1 MTPPVIDIDELLAL
15 RHAAHAVPSAARR
28 HAASATGEHRAPF
41 KGRGMEFAETR
52 LYQAGDEVRHM
63 EWRVTARTGKPHVKL
78 FREERERALLLW
90 IDCRRPMFH
99 ATRGREK
106 IVQAARAATYA
117 AWSAVGRGDRIGAL
131 LFSEQNH
138 AELRPARGDRAVIG
152 LIRALH
158 RFGQP
163 ETTPCDTN
171 APHRFGQP
179 ETTPCDTNAPH
190 RFGQPETTPPPDT
203 SALALPLARLE
214 RVALPGSLVLLCSDF
229 RGLRDSDHARLAQLA
244 RRHDVT
250 LFFPHAPLERT
261 LPPAGGR
268 YPIAAPGHASQRFL
282 MVDDPEIRQAHAAR
296 FAARHDGLRDLCQ
309 RIGAGFL
316 SVSTEEEAT
325 SGLMARL
332 HGRAA

>member
-1 MTPPVIDIDELLAL
+1 MTPPVLESVIDIDELLAL
-15 RHAAHAVPSAARR
+15 RHAAHAAPHAARR
-28 HAASATGEHRAPF
+28 QVSSGAGGHRAPL

-63 EWRVTARTGKPHVKL
+63 DWRVTARTGKPHVKL
-78 FREERERALLLW
+78 FREERERALMVW

-106 IVQAARAATYA
+106 IVQAARAATFA
-117 AWSAVGRGDRIGAL
+117 AWSAVGQGDRIGAL

-138 AELRPARGDRAVIG
+138 AELRPARGDRAVIA

-158 RFGQP
+158 RFGQM
-163 ETTPCDTN
+163 ETTTLP
-171 APHRFGQP
+171 
-179 ETTPCDTNAPH
+179 TPDE
-190 RFGQPETTPPPDT
+190 G
-203 SALALPLARLE
+203 ALALALARLD
-214 RVALPGSLVLLCSDF
+214 RLVLPGGEVLLCSDF
-229 RGLRDSDHARLAQLA
+229 RGLRDPDHALLAQLA

-250 LFFPHAPLERT
+250 LFLPHDPLERS

-268 YPIAAPGHASQRFL
+268 YPIAAPGTPGQRL
-282 MVDDPEIRQAHAAR
+282 LLVDDPTIRQAHAAR

-309 RIGAGFL
+309 RIGARFV
-316 SVSTEEEAT
+316 SVSTDAEAT
-325 SGLMARL
+325 TGLLANH